1 MDKLEKELK
10 ELERELKIMLVWFFV
25 NICFSIIG
33 ITLALVSIGG
43 GGEIYGNLALAFATV
58 GITSTLLFNVWGTRR
73 PYRGGSPQYQKLKK
87 VTYKQLKN
95 GGDVEKVKQ
104 VFYLNAEKCNVTQ
117 NIYEKDFGLM
127 SEDLKR

>member
-58 GITSTLLFNVWGTRR
+58 GITSTLLFNIWGSRR

-87 VTYKQLKN
+87 VTYKQLKS

-104 VFYLNAEKCNVTQ
+104 AFYLNAEECNVTH
-117 NIYEKDFGLM
+117 NIYEKDFGLIV
-127 SEDLKR
+127 EALKQ

>member
-73 PYRGGSPQYQKLKK
+73 PYRGGSPQYQKLKRA
-87 VTYKQLKN
+87 TYRQLKS

-104 VFYLNAEKCNVTQ
+104 VFYLSAEECNVTK
-117 NIYEKDFGLM
+117 NIYEKDFGLIV
-127 SEDLKR
+127 EALKQ

>member
-10 ELERELKIMLVWFFV
+10 EVERELKIMLVWFFV

-58 GITSTLLFNVWGTRR
+58 GITSTLLFNIWGSRR

-87 VTYKQLKN
+87 VTYKQLKS

-104 VFYLNAEKCNVTQ
+104 AFYLNAEECNVTH
-117 NIYEKDFGLM
+117 NIYEKDFGLIV
-127 SEDLKR
+127 EALKQ

>member
-73 PYRGGSPQYQKLKK
+73 PYRGGSPQYQKLKRA
-87 VTYKQLKN
+87 TYRQLKS

-104 VFYLNAEKCNVTQ
+104 VFYLSAEECNVTK

-127 SEDLKR
+127 LEDLQR

>member
-10 ELERELKIMLVWFFV
+10 EVERELKIMLVWFFV

-58 GITSTLLFNVWGTRR
+58 GITSTLLFNIWGSRR

-87 VTYKQLKN
+87 VTYKQLKS

-104 VFYLNAEKCNVTQ
+104 AFYLNAEKCNVTH
-117 NIYEKDFGLM
+117 NIYEKDFGLIV
-127 SEDLKR
+127 EALKQ

>member
-10 ELERELKIMLVWFFV
+10 ELERELKIMLVWVFV

-73 PYRGGSPQYQKLKK
+73 PYRGGSPQYQKLKRA
-87 VTYKQLKN
+87 TYRQLKS

-104 VFYLNAEKCNVTQ
+104 VFYLSAEECNVTK
-117 NIYEKDFGLM
+117 NIYEKDFGLIV
-127 SEDLKR
+127 EALKQ

>member
-1 MDKLEKELK
+1 MDEKELK

-58 GITSTLLFNVWGTRR
+58 GITSTLLFNIWGSRR
-73 PYRGGSPQYQKLKK
+73 PYRGGSPQYQKLKRA
-87 VTYKQLKN
+87 TYRQLKS

-104 VFYLNAEKCNVTQ
+104 VFYLSAEECNVTK
-117 NIYEKDFGLM
+117 NIYEKDFGLIV
-127 SEDLKR
+127 EALKQ

>member
-1 MDKLEKELK
+1 MDEKELK
-10 ELERELKIMLVWFFV
+10 EVERELKIMLVWFFV

-58 GITSTLLFNVWGTRR
+58 GITSTLLFNIWGSRR

-87 VTYKQLKN
+87 VTYKQLKS

-104 VFYLNAEKCNVTQ
+104 AFYLNAEKCNVTH
-117 NIYEKDFGLM
+117 NTYDKDFGLIV
-127 SEDLKR
+127 EALKQ

>member
-33 ITLALVSIGG
+33 ITLALVSVGG

-73 PYRGGSPQYQKLKK
+73 PYRGGSPQYQKLKRA
-87 VTYKQLKN
+87 TYRQLKS

-104 VFYLNAEKCNVTQ
+104 VFYLSAEECNVTK
-117 NIYEKDFGLM
+117 NIYEKDFGLIV
-127 SEDLKR
+127 EALKQ

>member
-10 ELERELKIMLVWFFV
+10 EVERELKIMLVWFFV

-33 ITLALVSIGG
+33 ITLALVGIGG

-73 PYRGGSPQYQKLKK
+73 PYRGGSPQYQKLKRA
-87 VTYKQLKN
+87 TYRQLKS

-104 VFYLNAEKCNVTQ
+104 VFYLSAEECNVTK
-117 NIYEKDFGLM
+117 NIYEKDFGLIV
-127 SEDLKR
+127 EALKQ

>member
-10 ELERELKIMLVWFFV
+10 EVERELKIMLVWFFV

-58 GITSTLLFNVWGTRR
+58 GITSTLLFNVWGSRR

-87 VTYKQLKN
+87 VTYKQLKS
-95 GGDVEKVKQ
+95 GGDAEKVKQ
-104 VFYLNAEKCNVTQ
+104 AFYLNAEKCNVTH
-117 NIYEKDFGLM
+117 NTYEKDFGLM
-127 SEDLKR
+127 MEDLQR

>member
-10 ELERELKIMLVWFFV
+10 ELKKELKIMLVWFFA

-58 GITSTLLFNVWGTRR
+58 GITSTLLFNIWGTRR
-73 PYRGGSPQYQKLKK
+73 PYRGGSPQYQKLKRA
-87 VTYKQLKN
+87 TYRQLKS

-104 VFYLNAEKCNVTQ
+104 VFYLSATSRKIFMKKILE
-117 NIYEKDFGLM
+117 
-127 SEDLKR
+127 

>member
-1 MDKLEKELK
+1 MDKLGKELK
-10 ELERELKIMLVWFFV
+10 ELERELKIMLIWFFL

-73 PYRGGSPQYQKLKK
+73 PYRGGSPQYQKLKRA
-87 VTYKQLKN
+87 TYRQLKS

-104 VFYLNAEKCNVTQ
+104 VFYLSAEECNVTQ

>member
-10 ELERELKIMLVWFFV
+10 EVERELKIMLVWFFV

-73 PYRGGSPQYQKLKK
+73 PYRGGSPQYQKLKRA
-87 VTYKQLKN
+87 TYRQLKS

-104 VFYLNAEKCNVTQ
+104 VFYLSAEECNVTK
-117 NIYEKDFGLM
+117 NIYEKDFGLIV
-127 SEDLKR
+127 EALKQ

>member
-33 ITLALVSIGG
+33 ITLALISIGG

-73 PYRGGSPQYQKLKK
+73 PYRGGSPQYQKLKRA
-87 VTYKQLKN
+87 TYRQLKS

-104 VFYLNAEKCNVTQ
+104 VFYLSAEECNVTK
-117 NIYEKDFGLM
+117 NIYEKDFGLIV
-127 SEDLKR
+127 EALKQ